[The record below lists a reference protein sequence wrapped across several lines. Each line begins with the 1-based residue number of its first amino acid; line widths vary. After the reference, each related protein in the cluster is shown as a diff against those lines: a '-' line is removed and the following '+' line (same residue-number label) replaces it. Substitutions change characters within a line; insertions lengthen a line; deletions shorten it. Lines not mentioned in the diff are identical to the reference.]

1 MATTVQDRVVEAAG
15 PEDRDLGFGGRVA
28 EQTTVRFLN
37 RDGTFNVSR
46 HGLSFRRSL
55 HVYHAFLTMSWTS
68 FFATTAAGYL
78 LANLFFAGAFLLCGH
93 DALAGAHGVT
103 ATEQFTDAFFFSV
116 QTLATI
122 GYGGVSPHG
131 LAANL
136 LVTVEA
142 FVGLMAVALA
152 TGILFARFSRPSAQ
166 ILFSRN
172 AVIAPYR
179 GITGLM
185 FRIANER
192 RSQLIEVNAT
202 VSLGRYETIA
212 GVRAR
217 KFHELALERRRVVF
231 FPLHWVVVHP
241 IDEKSPLFG
250 VAPEEFAASDAEVLV
265 LLSAIDETVS
275 QTVHARSS
283 YKHDEVV
290 WNARFT
296 DMFEKPDD
304 GRLAI
309 DLRRIHSLEKL

>member
-1 MATTVQDRVVEAAG
+1 MATTLPDRVMDAAG

-28 EQTTVRFLN
+28 DQTTIRFLN

-55 HVYHAFLTMSWTS
+55 HVYHAFLTMSWSS
-68 FFATTAAGYL
+68 FFATTVAGYL
-78 LANLFFAGAFLLCGH
+78 LANLAFAGAFLLCGP

-103 ATEQFTDAFFFSV
+103 ATERFFDAFFFSV

-166 ILFSRN
+166 ILFSKN
-172 AVIAPYR
+172 AVVAPYR

-192 RSQLIEVNAT
+192 RGQLIEVNAT
-202 VSLGRYETIA
+202 VSLNRYEIVG
-212 GVRAR
+212 GVRTR
-217 KFHELALERRRVVF
+217 KFYDLSLERRRVIF

-241 IDEKSPLFG
+241 IDDTSPLKD
-250 VAPEEFAASDAEVLV
+250 VSPEAFAASDAEILV
-265 LLSAIDETVS
+265 LLSAVDETVS

-296 DMFEKPDD
+296 DMFQKSDD

-309 DLRRIHSLEKL
+309 DLRRIHKLERL